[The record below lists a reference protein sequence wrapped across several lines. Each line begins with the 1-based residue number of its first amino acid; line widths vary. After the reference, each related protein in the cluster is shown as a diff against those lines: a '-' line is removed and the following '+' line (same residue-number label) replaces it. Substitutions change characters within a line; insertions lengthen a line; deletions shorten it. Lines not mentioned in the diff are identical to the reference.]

1 MSWFSPVSLL
11 LLLLPSKNASTADEE
26 QYTAAVASA
35 RGREKASESWKSF
48 FLGGRGVEREKRE
61 RERATK
67 TKNAQR
73 PALSH
78 PAREPAP
85 ARVCGGAFRLLRH
98 GSETLC
104 ARASER
110 VRKEI
115 GEGLSSGL
123 QREKSERS
131 KRKKRKTNG
140 LLSQSF
146 LRRFFLG
153 EDNRSPKEK
162 EPFLLFR
169 LSLFCFAMS
178 LQATTTR
185 NTITLK
191 GSSKIVTEF
200 FAYAVNR

>member
-26 QYTAAVASA
+26 QSTAAVASA

-61 RERATK
+61 RERTTK

-140 LLSQSF
+140 LLSLSLF
-146 LRRFFLG
+146 SVG

>member
-1 MSWFSPVSLL
+1 MNEA
-11 LLLLPSKNASTADEE
+11 K
-26 QYTAAVASA
+26 
-35 RGREKASESWKSF
+35 EKKED
-48 FLGGRGVEREKRE
+48 
-61 RERATK
+61 
-67 TKNAQR
+67 QR
-73 PALSH
+73 P
-78 PAREPAP
+78 P
-85 ARVCGGAFRLLRH
+85 
-98 GSETLC
+98 
-104 ARASER
+104 
-110 VRKEI
+110 
-115 GEGLSSGL
+115 
-123 QREKSERS
+123 
-131 KRKKRKTNG
+131 
-140 LLSQSF
+140 LSQSF